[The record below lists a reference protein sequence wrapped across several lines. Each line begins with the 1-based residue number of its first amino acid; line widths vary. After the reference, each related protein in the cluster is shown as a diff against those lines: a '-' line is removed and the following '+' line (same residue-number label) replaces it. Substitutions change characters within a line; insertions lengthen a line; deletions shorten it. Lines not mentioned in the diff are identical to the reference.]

1 MEITYELLSQFKDRM
16 KISHS
21 KEDENIKKTLSFSY
35 AAIKRKCGEFDI
47 ATHEGG
53 RELVFE
59 RARYSYNDAVEYFDE
74 NFASEITGLA
84 LDLYEGDLDETEVQS

>member
-1 MEITYELLSQFKDRM
+1 MEITYELLLQFKERM
-16 KISHS
+16 KISHT
-21 KEDENIKKTLSFSY
+21 KEDDNIKKMLSFSY
-35 AAIKRKCGEFDI
+35 AAIKRKCGVFDI
-47 ATHEGG
+47 ETHEGG

-84 LDLYEGDLDETEVQS
+84 LDLYEGDLDETKV